1 MKINI
6 DKDTLEFLEN
16 INVPENA
23 FENLINVLLI
33 EGIDRFVK
41 EDILI
46 VDENKKIEV
55 LTKIFLLKINS
66 IPKVLDL
73 LKKQVR
79 SKIMN
84 IEIANDI
91 IEILRPVTAGD
102 EDLKSTINILILNGI
117 EKNIEDGFTGI
128 ELETVEKL
136 QEKHIISR
144 LIKDLTNAL
153 NDD

>member
-1 MKINI
+1 M
-6 DKDTLEFLEN
+6 
-16 INVPENA
+16 NV
-23 FENLINVLLI
+23 
-33 EGIDRFVK
+33 
-41 EDILI
+41 
-46 VDENKKIEV
+46 
-55 LTKIFLLKINS
+55 
-66 IPKVLDL
+66 
-73 LKKQVR
+73 
-79 SKIMN
+79 
-84 IEIANDI
+84 EIANDI

>member
-66 IPKVLDL
+66 IPKVLEL
-73 LKKQVR
+73 FKKN
-79 SKIMN
+79 K
-84 IEIANDI
+84 
-91 IEILRPVTAGD
+91 
-102 EDLKSTINILILNGI
+102 
-117 EKNIEDGFTGI
+117 
-128 ELETVEKL
+128 
-136 QEKHIISR
+136 
-144 LIKDLTNAL
+144 
-153 NDD
+153 

>member
-66 IPKVLDL
+66 IPKVLEL
-73 LKKQVR
+73 LKNK
-79 SKIMN
+79 
-84 IEIANDI
+84 
-91 IEILRPVTAGD
+91 
-102 EDLKSTINILILNGI
+102 
-117 EKNIEDGFTGI
+117 
-128 ELETVEKL
+128 
-136 QEKHIISR
+136 
-144 LIKDLTNAL
+144 
-153 NDD
+153 